1 MSACTDCLL
10 KAFTED
16 HSLDTIADDGQ
27 VYCKEQCD
35 ISGTE
40 QVYVHRCF
48 SCREQPKEEQEEYRQ
63 NDKETDSSKQERNQN
78 GFLLKSTF
86 AEMTQQ

>member
-1 MSACTDCLL
+1 MV
-10 KAFTED
+10 
-16 HSLDTIADDGQ
+16 ADADNRH
-27 VYCKEQCD
+27 VDRKKQCD
-35 ISGTE
+35 VSGTE
-40 QVYVHRCF
+40 QGDVHSCF
-48 SCREQPKEEQEEYRQ
+48 PGREQPQKEQEEYRQ

>member
-1 MSACTDCLL
+1 MIIRVAD
-10 KAFTED
+10 
-16 HSLDTIADDGQ
+16 ADDSQ

-48 SCREQPKEEQEEYRQ
+48 SGREQPQKEQEEYRQ
-63 NDKETDSSKQERNQN
+63 NDDRGENLFH
-78 GFLLKSTF
+78 G
-86 AEMTQQ
+86 